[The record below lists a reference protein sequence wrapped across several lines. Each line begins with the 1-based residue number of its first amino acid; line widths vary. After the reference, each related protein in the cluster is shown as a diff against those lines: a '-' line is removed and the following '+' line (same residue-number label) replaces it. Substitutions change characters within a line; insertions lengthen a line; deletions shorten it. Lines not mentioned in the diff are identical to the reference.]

1 MPLSSLSSLCHAIEW
16 SSFSRGMEN
25 PGALLPG
32 VEALHI
38 LSMALLVGSIA
49 TFDLR
54 LLGLVMRRVSVSRVG
69 ERLLPCTWT
78 AFSVNIVTGALLFPS
93 LAETKY
99 CFNPAFRLKLVL
111 ILLAGLNMSVFYFT
125 IYRHVSRW
133 DNAPAPPV
141 WAKLAGTLS
150 LFLWAGVVIAAKWIS
165 F

>member
-1 MPLSSLSSLCHAIEW
+1 MPLQSWCHAIEW
-16 SSFSRGMEN
+16 SAFSKGMGN
-25 PGALLPG
+25 TNALLPG

-54 LLGLVMRRVSVSRVG
+54 LLGLVMRPVSVSRVG
-69 ERLLPCTWT
+69 ERLLPWTWT
-78 AFSVNIVTGALLFPS
+78 AFSVNIVTGALLFTN

-99 CFNPAFRLKLVL
+99 CFNPAFRIKLVL
-111 ILLAGLNMSVFYFT
+111 ILLAGLNMSVFRFT
-125 IYRHVSRW
+125 IYRSVSRW

-141 WAKLAGTLS
+141 WAKLEGAFSVL
-150 LFLWAGVVIAAKWIS
+150 LWAGVVIAAKWIS